1 MAVLPVRLF
10 PDPLLRKKANPFQLS
25 GKSLIRLIK
34 NIENTLDAQLCGIG
48 IAAPQVGES
57 ERVIVVDV
65 SPRDPT
71 KRRHILVDP
80 KIISIEGQIH
90 SREGCMSL
98 PDYTAS
104 LIRGARVTVAWM
116 TPDGKPCRMTT
127 SGIEAICLQ
136 HEIDHLN
143 GVLFIDRVACLK
155 TDVFSRKPRP

>member
-1 MAVLPVRLF
+1 MAVVPIRLF
-10 PDPLLRKKANPFQLS
+10 PDILLRKKAAPLQLPS
-25 GKSLIRLIK
+25 KNLSRLVK
-34 NIENTLDAQLCGIG
+34 NLLDTLDAQPCGIG

-65 SPRDPT
+65 SPRDST
-71 KRRHILVDP
+71 KKRHLMLNP
-80 KIISIEGQIH
+80 EIISTDGRVD

-98 PDYTAS
+98 PDYTAT
-104 LIRGARVTVAWM
+104 LIRAARVTVQWM
-116 TPDGKPCRMTT
+116 TPEGRHCRMTT

-155 TDVFSRKPRP
+155 TDVFSRKPRS